1 MKQFNIL
8 IFAPLLMLYSICNSA
23 NAYEILLAEDFESV
37 DMVPY
42 THTKSGPP
50 LDPDFSHVLPPGWS
64 VDNSG
69 VTMANDGSALEFA
82 GFKVHKKDSWLNN
95 QGTITYSQGRENFTK
110 GIGNV
115 LVADSDAY
123 DDYAGGGDDFFT
135 VIKTPEIDR
144 NNTSILTLSFDSSS
158 PAYPGSSSKIYKHLN
173 GEATGIEIHDIIYE
187 EEDLRNQNISLA
199 VPFAG
204 ETSISFSFAYESV
217 ANSWWWAIDNVQV
230 VGEPDTFIFLLLG
243 LIFLL
248 ISKIN
253 FTDIRKYRAIQIR
266 KISHAQQGAI

>member
-8 IFAPLLMLYSICNSA
+8 IFAPLLMLYCIFNSA
-23 NAYEILLAEDFESV
+23 NAYEILLEDFESV
-37 DMVPY
+37 YMIPYSHTY
-42 THTKSGPP
+42 THSYGEPHT
-50 LDPDFSHVLPPGWS
+50 DFSETLPTGWS
-64 VDNSG
+64 VDSTG
-69 VTMANDGSALEFA
+69 VTINDDVSHFA
-82 GFKVHKKDSWLNN
+82 GFQVHKKDSWLND
-95 QGTITYSQGRENFTK
+95 QGTITDSQGRELFTK
-110 GIGNV
+110 GIGSV

-123 DDYAGGGDDFFT
+123 DDYAGDGDDFFT

-158 PAYPGSSSKIYKHLN
+158 PAYAGSSSKIYKHLN
-173 GEATGIEIHDIIYE
+173 GEATGIEIHNIIYE
-187 EEDLRNQNISLA
+187 GEDLRNQTISLA
-199 VPFAG
+199 VPFEG
-204 ETSISFSFAYESV
+204 ETSISFSFAYQSV

-266 KISHAQQGAI
+266 KISHAQQGGI